1 MRFKIIASVF
11 VIIVLVIALFAL
23 DIINFS
29 IIDSG
34 RESEHRIIL
43 KKIEEIGNLELVK
56 YNFDEVVEEK
66 IARSFMNY
74 DNLAPDSRALVLI
87 NGEAVGCINLKM
99 VTGKDITTDNDTI
112 FITLPQPEICYAKVN
127 HDKSRVYDINYTARI
142 LNPELIDKAFKNA
155 ELKIKEAAVKE
166 GILEKTKE
174 NGRKFIAA
182 LIKTTANKEIVVEF
196 K

>member
-11 VIIVLVIALFAL
+11 VIVVLVIALFAL

-99 VTGKDITTDNDTI
+99 VTGKDITADNDTI

-127 HDKSRVYDINYTARI
+127 HDKSRVYDINYTARL

>member
-11 VIIVLVIALFAL
+11 VIVILVIALFAL

-99 VTGKDITTDNDTI
+99 VTGEDIIADNDTI

-127 HDKSRVYDINYTARI
+127 HDKSRVYDINYTARL

>member
-1 MRFKIIASVF
+1 MRLKLFFSAL
-11 VIIVLVIALFAL
+11 VITALVIALFAL

-29 IIDSG
+29 FIDSS

-43 KKIEEIGNLELVK
+43 KKIEEIGALELVK
-56 YNFDEVVEEK
+56 YNFDEVIEEK
-66 IARSFMNY
+66 IARSFMDY

-87 NGEAVGCINLKM
+87 NGEAVGCINLKA
-99 VTGKDITTDNDTI
+99 VTSKDIIADNDTI

-127 HDKSRVYDINYTARI
+127 HDKSRVYDINYTARL

-155 ELKIKEAAVKE
+155 ELKIKEAAISE

-174 NGRKFIAA
+174 NGKKFIAA
-182 LIKTTANKEIVVEF
+182 LIKTTANKEIIIEF